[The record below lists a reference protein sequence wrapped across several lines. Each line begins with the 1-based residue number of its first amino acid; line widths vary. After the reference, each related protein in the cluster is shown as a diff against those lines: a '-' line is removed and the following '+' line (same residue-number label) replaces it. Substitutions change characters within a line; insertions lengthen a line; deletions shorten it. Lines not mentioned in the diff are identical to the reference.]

1 MLEKTQKRSLKII
14 FFTVFLDLVGFGII
28 LPLSPYL
35 AREFSATE
43 FEIGCLMAVFSLMQF
58 LFSPLWGGLSD
69 RIGRRPVIL
78 VSLVGAALSYVIFAF
93 AKDLTTLFLARAFAG
108 VCAANISTAYA
119 YVADIT
125 PKDKRSVGM
134 GLLGAAF
141 GLGFILGP
149 VLAAISG
156 TIGESLGSEPP
167 WGLQFSAI
175 VAAAMNSMA
184 FLFAF
189 FYLPETLKKGTNKRV
204 SKLQSFRVVFSHSLL
219 RPLMII
225 TLFMGL
231 GMALM
236 EVMFFPFVQDRFELN
251 YQQASMGFAYV
262 GIMMVLTQGYF
273 IRKWIPR
280 FGEKKVLLS
289 GIIMMALAFFAI
301 GFSYSIS
308 FLAIAVTFLALG
320 NGCMRPPITGLASVL
335 TTEDEQGFVM
345 GVMNS
350 LSAIGRI
357 IGPVAGGWFYQEISE
372 GAPFYSSGLMA
383 VIALLL
389 FLAIFAKLPNP
400 QDKSKSA

>member
-1 MLEKTQKRSLKII
+1 MDKEQKRSLKII

-43 FEIGCLMAVFSLMQF
+43 FEIGCLMAIFSLMQF

-78 VSLVGAALSYVIFAF
+78 VSLIGAALSYIIFAF
-93 AKDLTTLFLARAFAG
+93 ARDLTTLFIARAFAG
-108 VCAANISTAYA
+108 LCAANISTAYA

-125 PKDKRSVGM
+125 PKNKRSIGM

-149 VLAAISG
+149 VLAAVSG
-156 TIGESLGSEPP
+156 TIGETLGSEPP
-167 WGLQFSAI
+167 FGLQFSAV
-175 VAAAMNSMA
+175 VAAVMNALA
-184 FLFAF
+184 FAFAF
-189 FYLPETLKKGTNKRV
+189 FYLPETLKKGKTHRV
-204 SKLQSFRVVFSHSLL
+204 SKLQGFRFVFSHRLL
-219 RPLMII
+219 RPLMTIS
-225 TLFMGL
+225 LFIGL

-236 EVMFFPFVQDRFELN
+236 EVMFFPFVQDRFGLN

-262 GIMMVLTQGYF
+262 GVIMVLTQGYF

-280 FGEKKVLLS
+280 FGEKKVLFS
-289 GIIMMALAFFAI
+289 GLIMMLLAFFGI
-301 GFSYSIS
+301 GLSGSIAA
-308 FLAIAVTFLALG
+308 LAVAATLLALG

-335 TTEDEQGFVM
+335 TTDEEQGFVM

-357 IGPVAGGWFYQEISE
+357 VGPVLGGWVYQEVSE
-372 GAPFYSSGLMA
+372 GAPFFASGLMA
-383 VIALLL
+383 LIALIL
-389 FLAIFAKLPNP
+389 FLLIFAKLPNP
-400 QDKSKSA
+400 QKKDKA